1 MIHMVGLENQ
11 ELSWLK
17 LMVKLL
23 RNPNPVVGELARQ
36 ALKYVE
42 AVGDA
47 AAAEVEAQRPH
58 APSLI
63 RTGTS
68 AKNE

>member
-1 MIHMVGLENQ
+1 
-11 ELSWLK
+11 
-17 LMVKLL
+17 
-23 RNPNPVVGELARQ
+23 
-36 ALKYVE
+36 VE